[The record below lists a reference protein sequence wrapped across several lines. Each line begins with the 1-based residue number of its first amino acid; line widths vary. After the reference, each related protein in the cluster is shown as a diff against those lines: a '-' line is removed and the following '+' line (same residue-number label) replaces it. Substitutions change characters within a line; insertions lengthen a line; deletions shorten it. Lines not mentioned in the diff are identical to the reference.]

1 MTTPHVVTQ
10 SSQSSYKYDVS
21 IIIPFYKRQAEV
33 EKLLTSLNNMDVE
46 EVQLETIVV
55 EDGRRV
61 ENSDQ
66 LKSLCNNINLSFH
79 YNKKNSGPGYCRNL
93 GASISQG
100 KFLWFIDSDTVADN
114 SKLMK
119 NLLQTSLATSG
130 VSVRV
135 IAGAVGY

>member
-1 MTTPHVVTQ
+1 MTALHVTTQ
-10 SSQSSYKYDVS
+10 SNQSSCKYDVS

-66 LKSLCNNINLSFH
+66 LKSLCNNINFSFH
-79 YNKKNSGPGYCRNL
+79 
-93 GASISQG
+93 QG
-100 KFLWFIDSDTVADN
+100 LSDGLCLECESAFIIFR
-114 SKLMK
+114 MK
-119 NLLQTSLATSG
+119 
-130 VSVRV
+130 
-135 IAGAVGY
+135 